1 MVRRREWGF
10 RGEGSMTHQ
19 TACAVGVAEGAAARE
34 AVFRFRYDVY
44 VREMGKVGMAAADHA
59 AGRLT
64 DPEDAHAHLYV
75 ATGSDGALVG
85 TLRVATGGH
94 GIPETFRSLPGFDR
108 FSGFPPEALSFTSR
122 LMVAPG
128 ARGSTALNGL
138 IGRAYRDMLDSP
150 VQVDFCACVPG
161 LVDLYEHLGYRR
173 FTDNVVDPV
182 VGYQV
187 PLALVLRDGEHLSAI
202 RSPLWRLLR
211 DHPTAGE
218 GGAVAQWLRER
229 FPVTSVVRDW
239 VDNEATYWRFLAE
252 KVRAV
257 AAGTASILADVDEAE
272 QRRMFRSGTVL
283 DCRKGDVIIPA
294 GTVGKEIYVVLD
306 GVVEVRLPGV
316 GTPLAVLDTGQ
327 VFGEIAF
334 ITDATRSADVV
345 ALTDARLLVLTQ
357 AYLRKLMKASPD
369 LAAKLLLNLSRV
381 LAERVVTGNRR
392 RTGEADAAA

>member
-1 MVRRREWGF
+1 MATQV
-10 RGEGSMTHQ
+10 SS
-19 TACAVGVAEGAAARE
+19 GVTLAQDAAARD
-34 AVFRFRYDVY
+34 AVYQFRYDVY
-44 VREMGKVGMAAADHA
+44 VREMGKLGTSGADHA
-59 AGRLT
+59 TGRLI
-64 DPEDAHAHLYV
+64 DPEDAHADLYV
-75 ATGSDGALVG
+75 ATGADGGLIG
-85 TLRVATGGH
+85 TLRVATGDH
-94 GIPETFRSLPGFDR
+94 GVPAAFRGLPGFDR
-108 FSGFPPEALSFTSR
+108 FAEFPPEAMSFTSR

-128 ARGSTALNGL
+128 ARGGAAMNALVGA
-138 IGRAYRDMLDSP
+138 AYRAMLDSP

-173 FTDNVVDPV
+173 FTENVVDPV

-187 PLALVLRDGEHLSAI
+187 PLALVLRDAEHLEAI

-211 DHPTAGE
+211 GHPTSGE
-218 GGAVAQWLRER
+218 GGAVAAWLRET
-229 FPVTSVVRDW
+229 FPMTSVVRDW
-239 VDNEATYWRFLAE
+239 VENEGTFWHFLAE
-252 KVRAV
+252 KVRDTAS
-257 AAGTASILADVDEAE
+257 GRASILADLDEGE

-306 GVVEVRLPGV
+306 GVVEVRLPDPDM
-316 GTPLAVLDTGQ
+316 TLAVLDTGQ

-345 ALTDARLLVLTQ
+345 AMTDARLLVLTQ

-392 RTGEADAAA
+392 RTAEAD

>member
-1 MVRRREWGF
+1 MASQG
-10 RGEGSMTHQ
+10 GATQG
-19 TACAVGVAEGAAARE
+19 GVTLAADDAARE
-34 AVFRFRYDVY
+34 ALFRFRYDVY
-44 VREMGKVGMAAADHA
+44 VREMGKVSMPGADHA

-64 DPEDAHAHLYV
+64 DPEDATARLYMAH
-75 ATGSDGALVG
+75 GPDGGLMG
-85 TLRVATGGH
+85 TLRVATGDG
-94 GIPETFRSLPGFDR
+94 GVPETFRRLSGFER
-108 FSGFPPEALSFTSR
+108 FAEFPPEAMSFTAR

-128 ARGSTALNGL
+128 ARGGTAMNALVGT
-138 IGRAYRDMLDSP
+138 AYRDMLDSP

-187 PLALVLRDGEHLSAI
+187 PLALVLRDAEHLEAI
-202 RSPLWRLLR
+202 RSPLWRMLR
-211 DHPTAGE
+211 GHPSAGE
-218 GGAVAQWLRER
+218 GGAVAGWLRSA
-229 FPVTSVVRDW
+229 FPMTSVVRDW
-239 VDNEATYWRFLAE
+239 VENEGTFWRFLAE
-252 KVRAV
+252 KVRD
-257 AAGTASILADVDEAE
+257 AASGRATILADLDETE
-272 QRRMFRSGTVL
+272 QRRMFRSGTVI

-294 GTVGKEIYVVLD
+294 GTVGKEVYVVLD
-306 GVVEVRLPGV
+306 GVLEVRLPGID
-316 GTPLAVLDTGQ
+316 GALAVLDTGQ

-357 AYLRKLMKASPD
+357 AYLRKLMKVSPE

-392 RTGEADAAA
+392 RTAEAD

>member
-1 MVRRREWGF
+1 M
-10 RGEGSMTHQ
+10 
-19 TACAVGVAEGAAARE
+19 AEPSTIVTLAGDAAERE
-34 AVFRFRYDVY
+34 AVYRFRYDVY
-44 VREMGKVGMAAADHA
+44 VREMGKVRMAGADHA

-64 DPEDAHAHLYV
+64 DADDEHARLYV
-75 ATGSDGALVG
+75 AAAPDGTMLG
-85 TLRVATGGH
+85 TLRVATGDH
-94 GIPETFRSLPGFDR
+94 GIPAAFRDLGGFER
-108 FSGFPPEALSFTSR
+108 FGEFRPEAMSFTSR

-128 ARGSTALNGL
+128 ARGSAALNAL
-138 IGRAYRDMLDSP
+138 LGRAYRDMLDSP

-173 FTDNVVDPV
+173 FTGNVVDPV

-187 PLALVLRDGEHLSAI
+187 PLALVLRDAEHLAAI

-211 DHPTAGE
+211 GHPSAGE
-218 GGAVAQWLRER
+218 GGAVAAWLRET

-239 VDNEATYWRFLAE
+239 VENETTFWLFLAE
-252 KVRAV
+252 KVRA
-257 AAGTASILADVDEAE
+257 AASGTASILAEMDDSE
-272 QRRMFRSGTVL
+272 QRRMFRSGTVI

-294 GTVGKEIYVVLD
+294 GTVGKEVYVVLD
-306 GVVEVRLPGV
+306 GVVEVRLPGMAAPV
-316 GTPLAVLDTGQ
+316 AVLDTGQ

-345 ALTDARLLVLTQ
+345 ALTDSRLLVLTQ
-357 AYLRKLMKASPD
+357 AYLRKLMKASPE

-392 RTGEADAAA
+392 RTAEAD

>member
-1 MVRRREWGF
+1 MAEPTTVVTLARD
-10 RGEGSMTHQ
+10 
-19 TACAVGVAEGAAARE
+19 TAERE
-34 AVFRFRYDVY
+34 AVYRFRYDVY
-44 VREMGKVGMAAADHA
+44 VREMGKVRMAGADHA
-59 AGRLT
+59 NGRLS
-64 DPEDAHAHLYV
+64 DADDAHARLYV
-75 ATGSDGALVG
+75 ATAADGAMLG
-85 TLRVATGGH
+85 TLRVATGDH
-94 GIPETFRSLPGFDR
+94 GVPETFRALPGFER
-108 FSGFPPEALSFTSR
+108 FGEFRPEATSFTSR

-128 ARGSTALNGL
+128 ARGSAALNAL
-138 IGRAYRDMLDSP
+138 LGRAYRDMLDSP

-173 FTDNVVDPV
+173 FTGNVVDPV

-187 PLALVLRDGEHLSAI
+187 PLALVLRDAEHLGAI

-211 DHPTAGE
+211 GHPSAGE
-218 GGAVAQWLRER
+218 GGAVAAWLRDT

-239 VDNEATYWRFLAE
+239 VDNENTFWLFLAE
-252 KVRAV
+252 KVRAT
-257 AAGTASILADVDEAE
+257 ASGTASILAELDEAE
-272 QRRMFRSGTVL
+272 QRRMFRSGTVI

-294 GTVGKEIYVVLD
+294 GTVGKEVYVVLD

-316 GTPLAVLDTGQ
+316 SAPVAVLDTGQ

-345 ALTDARLLVLTQ
+345 ALTDSRLLVLTQ
-357 AYLRKLMKASPD
+357 AYLRKLMKASPE

-392 RTGEADAAA
+392 RTDEAD